1 MTERYA
7 VSRVIGSELVRVGTL
22 LRSVRGQERFSYA
35 GSYLE
40 RGEAPLSLSLPLR
53 SEDYAAN
60 DIRPYFDGLL
70 PEGPT
75 RTAIVARLQVP
86 ETDWLAILGS
96 SGLDCIGDVVVEPE
110 DPEAPDVR
118 RWNQGAYVPLG
129 SRELCDVV
137 SDLSTLAKSSEESRL
152 SLAGNQGKVGLAH
165 VPDTSLYDDWLR
177 PIGGA
182 ASTHILKV
190 SDMPRIAE
198 FEIVCMG
205 AASRC
210 GLRVAEIRA
219 LQFGKPVACVQ
230 RFDRNV
236 AYDGVDLRVER
247 LHQEDLA
254 QAFALSSQSKYLEL
268 EGGTYAAIA
277 RLLRRRSSDP
287 LTDIDQ
293 LARIAV
299 FDYLVGNCDNHLKNL
314 SVLHGSGTLRLSPA
328 YDIVC
333 TTFFEKFTR
342 DMGWRLGSTRSIDLV
357 CPYDFLTLSKEIG
370 LGVRRM
376 RRICSELAE
385 AVPEALMWAAERD
398 ASVLETLPY
407 SAEDV
412 IDDMPSR
419 RKVVAAFAR
428 GAD

>member
-1 MTERYA
+1 MIERYS
-7 VSRVIGSELVRVGTL
+7 VSRTIGSELVRVGTL
-22 LRSVRGQERFSYA
+22 QRSARGQERFSYA
-35 GSYLE
+35 ESYLG
-40 RGEAPLSLSLPLR
+40 RGGSPLSLSLPLR
-53 SEDYAAN
+53 SEDYAAS

-75 RTAIVARLQVP
+75 RSAIVARLLVP

-110 DPEAPDVR
+110 DPEALEVR
-118 RWNQGAYVPLG
+118 PWRRGTYVALSDG
-129 SRELCDVV
+129 DLRDVV
-137 SDLSTLAKSSEESRL
+137 FNLSTLAKSSEKSRL

-165 VPDTSLYDDWLR
+165 APDTSLRDGWLR
-177 PIGGA
+177 PEGGA

-190 SDMPRIAE
+190 SDMSRIAE

-210 GLRVAEIRA
+210 GLRVAGIQA
-219 LQFGKPVACVQ
+219 LQWGKPVACIQ

-236 AYDGVDLRVER
+236 VYDEGGLQVER

-254 QAFALSSQSKYLEL
+254 QAFALSPQSKYLEL

-277 RLLRRRSSDP
+277 RLLRHRSSDP
-287 LTDIDQ
+287 LTDINQ
-293 LARIAV
+293 LARLAV

-314 SVLHGSGTLRLSPA
+314 SVLHGAETLRLSPA

-342 DMGWRLGSTRSIDLV
+342 NMGRRLGSTRSIDLV
-357 CPYDFLTLSKEIG
+357 CPNDFLILSKEIG

-398 ASVLETLPY
+398 ADVLEALPY
-407 SAEDV
+407 SAEDI

-419 RKVVAAFAR
+419 RMVVDAFAR

>member
-1 MTERYA
+1 MIERYS
-7 VSRVIGSELVRVGTL
+7 VSRVIGPNLVRVGTL
-22 LRSVRGQERFSYA
+22 WRVARGQERFSYVE
-35 GSYLE
+35 SYLA

-53 SEDYAAN
+53 SRDYVAS

-75 RTAIVARLQVP
+75 RDAIVARLQVP

-110 DPEAPDVR
+110 DSEALDVR
-118 RWNQGAYVPLG
+118 PWNRGAYVPLDDK
-129 SRELCDVV
+129 ELRDVV
-137 SDLSTLAKSSEESRL
+137 FDLSTLAKSSEESRL
-152 SLAGNQGKVGLAH
+152 TLAGNQGKVGLAH
-165 VPDTSLYDDWLR
+165 VPNAPLHDGWLR
-177 PIGGA
+177 PEGGA
-182 ASTHILKV
+182 ASTHILKI
-190 SDMPRIAE
+190 SDLSRIAE
-198 FEIVCMG
+198 FEIACMG
-205 AASRC
+205 AAGRC
-210 GLRVAEIRA
+210 GLRVAEVRA

-230 RFDRNV
+230 RFDRIV
-236 AYDGVDLRVER
+236 VHDGAGLQVER

-254 QAFALSSQSKYLEL
+254 QAFAHSPQSKYLEL
-268 EGGTYAAIA
+268 VGGTYAAIA
-277 RLLRRRSSDP
+277 RLLRQRSADP
-287 LTDIDQ
+287 LADIDQ

-314 SVLHGSGTLRLSPA
+314 SVLHGPETLRLSPA

-342 DMGWRLGSTRSIDLV
+342 NMGRRLGGARSIDRV
-357 CPYDFLTLSKEIG
+357 CPSDFQVLSKEIG

-398 ASVLETLPY
+398 ACVLEALPY

-412 IDDMPSR
+412 VDDMSSR
-419 RKVVAAFAR
+419 RRVVNAFVR